1 MDKLNGRQ
9 AMALA
14 IWWTSFIADR
24 LYGTG
29 YIYALYARQMVW
41 QTGYMAQVT
50 GHTTDKLYDR
60 QVIWHRPKLV
70 WQISCKGDRLYGT
83 SHESHDS

>member
-1 MDKLNGRQ
+1 MVDKFYSRQ
-9 AMALA
+9 V
-14 IWWTSFIADR
+14 IWYR
-24 LYGTG
+24 L
-29 YIYALYARQMVW
+29 YALYARQMVW